1 MYASTDNMSSMSVE
15 LQRRMTADER
25 REQILQAAL
34 VVFADGGYAGTTT
47 DQVAREAGVTQPYVV
62 RLFGGKQRLFAEVYS
77 RASGRV
83 VAALASVAPGPDAKH
98 EMGEAYV
105 GLLAD
110 RNLLRLL
117 LHGFAAG
124 SEPEIGRLA
133 RWTLSEAFRL
143 YLERTGEGPDE
154 ARVFVAH
161 GMLINVLLA
170 VDATEHLS
178 ESPALDALAVCT
190 FGSALAAAQ
199 AGPEAPIEGWARYKP
214 ADVDP
219 S

>member
-1 MYASTDNMSSMSVE
+1 MSLDLE
-15 LQRRMTADER
+15 RRMTANER

-34 VVFADGGYAGTTT
+34 TVFADGGYAGTTT
-47 DQVAREAGVTQPYVV
+47 DQVAREAGVSQPYVV
-62 RLFGGKQRLFAEVYS
+62 RLFGGKQQLFAELYS
-77 RASGRV
+77 RASRRV
-83 VAALASVAPGPDAKH
+83 VAALAEVEPGPNAKQ
-98 EMGEAYV
+98 EMGEAYI

-110 RNLLRLL
+110 RNLLLL
-117 LHGFAAG
+117 LMHGFAAG

-170 VDATEHLS
+170 VNATEHLS
-178 ESPALDALAVCT
+178 GNPALDALAACT
-190 FGSALAAAQ
+190 FGSALAAAHKDL
-199 AGPEAPIEGWARYKP
+199 EGSR
-214 ADVDP
+214 
-219 S
+219 

>member
-1 MYASTDNMSSMSVE
+1 MNVE
-15 LQRRMTADER
+15 LDRRMTADER

-34 VVFADGGYAGTTT
+34 IVFADGGYAGTTT

-77 RASGRV
+77 RASHRV
-83 VAALASVAPGPDAKH
+83 VAALAAVAPGPDAKK
-98 EMGEAYV
+98 EMGEAYI

-117 LHGFAAG
+117 MHGFAAG
-124 SEPEIGRLA
+124 SEPEIGKLA

-143 YLERTGEGPDE
+143 YGERTGEGPDE

-170 VDATEHLS
+170 VNATEHLS
-178 ESPALDALAVCT
+178 EDVSLDALAACT

-199 AGPEAPIEGWARYKP
+199 SSVAAS
-214 ADVDP
+214 V
-219 S
+219 

>member
-1 MYASTDNMSSMSVE
+1 MSVE
-15 LQRRMTADER
+15 LERRMTADER

-34 VVFADGGYAGTTT
+34 TVFADGGYAGTTT
-47 DQVAREAGVTQPYVV
+47 DQVAREAGVSQPYVV
-62 RLFGGKQRLFAEVYS
+62 RLFGGKQPLFAEVYS
-77 RASGRV
+77 RASRRV
-83 VAALASVAPGPDAKH
+83 VDALAAVAPGPDAKQ

-110 RNLLRLL
+110 RNLLLL
-117 LHGFAAG
+117 LMHGFAAG

-143 YLERTGEGPDE
+143 YVERTGEGPDE
-154 ARVFVAH
+154 ARTFVAH

-170 VDATEHLS
+170 VNATEYLGDNT
-178 ESPALDALAVCT
+178 ALDALAACT

-199 AGPEAPIEGWARYKP
+199 TGASASR
-214 ADVDP
+214 
-219 S
+219 